1 MFGDKKYSVAMLFYD
16 ISHAIVL
23 LGGHFPPPK
32 KYDIHGKKFKNTIKD
47 GMIVVGNHVSFKD
60 PWPYASVFSNR
71 RAFFLAS
78 ELVLR
83 NKWREF
89 LCTHAGCIKI
99 NRNTADIEAIRK
111 ATSMLKRGRML
122 IVFPEGTLHPDVESD
137 LGEIKAG
144 AILLASQA
152 GVPII
157 PCYSLKG
164 AHWYN
169 RRTVVVGDP
178 FRISD
183 YTTKKILTVNAMDDL
198 AKKLLEQINECRK
211 VYEEITGGK

>member
-60 PWPYASVFSNR
+60 PWLYASVFSNR

-183 YTTKKILTVNAMDDL
+183 YTTKKILTVIL
-198 AKKLLEQINECRK
+198 TVLSK
-211 VYEEITGGK
+211 